1 MRTLF
6 AELPEI
12 KRLMIMN
19 NNNVIPI
26 VAAAHDL
33 SGFGRSSLTVVIPT
47 LSSMGVQVCPVPTSL
62 LSAHGFF
69 EGHTFLDLTDEL
81 SAYLGHWK
89 KMNIHFNCFYSGF
102 LGSPSQVDIM
112 KSFITQS
119 NTDFC
124 VIDPVFADH
133 GKLYAS
139 FDDEIVKSMRNY
151 IPYADIITPNTTEA
165 AFLLGE
171 PYKERLTEDEVRAQL
186 KSLCAMGPHISIL
199 TSAHLVD
206 GRRGVVAYDKPHDT
220 FWCVW
225 AEYLPAD
232 YSGTGDIFTSVL
244 IGSLLAGDSLPMSI
258 DRATQ
263 FVSLAIRTTYGYD
276 ISAKNGVLLER
287 VLHTLSSAPL
297 NYTYKIF

>member
-1 MRTLF
+1 
-6 AELPEI
+6 
-12 KRLMIMN
+12 MN
-19 NNNVIPI
+19 KNIIPI
-26 VAAAHDL
+26 VAAAHDM

-81 SAYLGHWK
+81 SAYLKHWESLD
-89 KMNIHFNCFYSGF
+89 IEFDCFYSGF
-102 LGSPSQVDIM
+102 LGSPRQVDIM
-112 KSFITQS
+112 KSFIS
-119 NTDFC
+119 AAKPDLC

-151 IPYADIITPNTTEA
+151 IPYADIITPNMTEA
-165 AFLLGE
+165 SFLLGE
-171 PYKERLTEDEVRAQL
+171 PYKDKLSADEIKDYL
-186 KSLCAMGPHISIL
+186 KRLCAIGPHISII
-199 TSAHLVD
+199 TSAYLTD
-206 GRRGVVAYDKPHDT
+206 GRRGLVAYDKPHDT

-244 IGSLLAGDSLPMSI
+244 IGSLLTGDSLPMAI
-258 DRATQ
+258 DRAAQ
-263 FVSLAIRTTYGYD
+263 FVSLTIRTTYGYD
-276 ISAKNGVLLER
+276 VSRKHGVLLER

-297 NYTYKIF
+297 TYTYKIF